1 MILIENDVYEVTRLL
16 NINHNHSQI
25 DDLTAMPEYSP
36 VRITTRGIIGATRCS
51 FVVQAGEFTRPVL
64 DTVHRLTNKG
74 VGGVSINAVS
84 SESDEETLELIGTL
98 GQQSDAFALLG
109 KNTER
114 VKAALLKLRRSD
126 IPVIALVSDLDAN
139 VRSTYIGGDNRAA
152 GELAGFIFGRC
163 LERES
168 GARVAI
174 IACNLAYRCW
184 EDREIGFRS
193 LLRRRFPKINIV
205 EFVTEGDSL
214 QSTCEAALRALS
226 NGRAVGGIY
235 NVTGQ
240 NQRLAQAI
248 GEIRLPRRPLY
259 ITHGL
264 HEATEPFLRSG
275 VIDFL
280 ITENLESIVNVV
292 RRFLIG
298 LRTGTAR
305 CGEINLVPTE
315 LVSKFN
321 LQSRTGL

>member
-1 MILIENDVYEVTRLL
+1 M
-16 NINHNHSQI
+16 
-25 DDLTAMPEYSP
+25 
-36 VRITTRGIIGATRCS
+36 G
-51 FVVQAGEFTRPVL
+51 
-64 DTVHRLTNKG
+64 
-74 VGGVSINAVS
+74 
-84 SESDEETLELIGTL
+84 
-98 GQQSDAFALLG
+98 
-109 KNTER
+109 
-114 VKAALLKLRRSD
+114 AALLKLRRSD
-126 IPVIALVSDLDAN
+126 VPVIALVSDLDAN
-139 VRSTYIGGDNRAA
+139 ARSTYVGGNNRAA

-168 GARVAI
+168 GAQVAI

-193 LLRRRFPKINIV
+193 LLRRRFPQINIV
-205 EFVTEGDSL
+205 ELVTEDDSP

-226 NGRAVGGIY
+226 NGRAVSGIY
-235 NVTGQ
+235 NVTGE

-259 ITHGL
+259 ITHEL
-264 HEATEPFLRSG
+264 HEATERLLRSG

-280 ITENLESIVNVV
+280 ITENLESIVNAV

-315 LVSKFN
+315 LISKFN

>member
-1 MILIENDVYEVTRLL
+1 MH
-16 NINHNHSQI
+16 HNHSRRN
-25 DDLTAMPEYSP
+25 DLSAMPECSS
-36 VRITTRGIIGATRCS
+36 VRVTSRGIIGPTRCGI
-51 FVVQAGEFTRPVL
+51 VVQAGEFTRPVL
-64 DTVHRLTNKG
+64 DAVDRLTNKG
-74 VGGVSINAVS
+74 VGGVSIDTVAS
-84 SESDEETLELIGTL
+84 QSDEETLELIGTL

-114 VKAALLKLRRSD
+114 VRAALLKLRRSD

-168 GARVAI
+168 GAQVAI
-174 IACNLAYRCW
+174 SACNLAYRCW

-193 LLRRRFPKINIV
+193 LLRRRFPQINIV
-205 EFVTEGDSL
+205 ELVTEGDSP

-240 NQRLAQAI
+240 DQRLAQAI
-248 GEIRLPRRPLY
+248 SEIRLPRRPLY

-264 HEATEPFLRSG
+264 DEATEPFLRSG

-280 ITENLESIVNVV
+280 ITENLESIVNVL

-298 LRTGTAR
+298 LRTGAAR
-305 CGEINLVPTE
+305 CREIILVPTE
-315 LVSKFN
+315 LISKFN
-321 LQSRTGL
+321 LQSRTGQ